1 MATTQAGLMSEQ
13 VYREF
18 ALTNQAKQIELVRG
32 HLREKPP
39 LSVEHAD
46 VMTLLGKML
55 SNQLDFNEYRVRI
68 NFARTRVSPDTYY
81 IPDIAVIPATLAR
94 ALRERP
100 GSLDAY
106 SDPLPLVV
114 EIWSPSTGSFDI
126 REKLPDYQRRG
137 DLEIWYIHPVQRT
150 LTAWR
155 RRPDGGYSETTYYGG
170 IVRHES
176 LTEVSVAV
184 EELFA
189 S

>member
-18 ALTNQAKQIELVRG
+18 ALTEQAKQIELVRG

-39 LSVEHAD
+39 MSAEHGD
-46 VMTLLGKML
+46 VMMLLGMLL
-55 SNQLDFNEYRVRI
+55 SNQLDRNEYRVRI
-68 NFARTRVSPDTYY
+68 NFARARVSSSTYY
-81 IPDIAVIPATLAR
+81 IPDITVIPAEFVR

-106 SDPLPLVV
+106 SQPLPLVV
-114 EIWSPSTGSFDI
+114 EIWSPSTGGYDI
-126 REKLPDYQRRG
+126 KEKLPDYQSRG
-137 DLEIWYIHPVQRT
+137 DLEIWYIHPLQRT

-176 LTEVSVAV
+176 LTEVSIAV
-184 EELFA
+184 EELFV